1 MVIQNTFGVCRAGGT
16 QMLADKQ
23 RMRVDSR
30 QVNMDPKILGTPQI
44 LNHFAIWDKHI
55 LQFETNTF
63 CNSGKQR
70 KRVDSR
76 QVNMDLEILGTP
88 QMFNQN
94 DGRQIQ
100 IQLLVLLGPQLP
112 WQILFCSFQKTLA
125 KI

>member
-23 RMRVDSR
+23 RMR
-30 QVNMDPKILGTPQI
+30 M
-44 LNHFAIWDKHI
+44 
-55 LQFETNTF
+55 
-63 CNSGKQR
+63 
-70 KRVDSR
+70 DSR